1 MLTLAS
7 VSYRYA
13 GAPRPSLSD
22 LELNLADGE
31 VVGVVGAN
39 ESGKTTLSLVA
50 SGLAPRSIG
59 GTLSGQLLID
69 GADMADK
76 PMHDLAALVGIC
88 FQNPATQL
96 SLVCDT
102 VFEEVAFG
110 AMNLGLDRLEVAR
123 RTRAALTTLGIES
136 LAERDPRRLSGGQIQ
151 LVAVAGLLA
160 MRPRH
165 LVLDEP
171 TAQLDPAGK
180 ILVADALARLA
191 EAGTAMLICEHD
203 TTLLARL
210 CSRVLALREGRLE
223 LSGSADE
230 VLSDPRLDE
239 LGVEAPAPVRLRRT
253 LTAAGIDVD
262 LPDLDEA
269 AA

>member
-1 MLTLAS
+1 MLTLES

-13 GAPRPSLSD
+13 GAARPSLRD
-22 LELNLADGE
+22 IELSLADGE

-50 SGLAPRSIG
+50 SGLAPRFIG
-59 GTLSGQLLID
+59 GTLTGQLLID
-69 GADMADK
+69 GADVANK
-76 PMHDLAALVGIC
+76 PMHELAALVGIC
-88 FQNPATQL
+88 FQNPQTQL

-110 AMNLGLDRLEVAR
+110 AMNLGLDRREVAL
-123 RTRAALTTLGIES
+123 RTGSALSVLGIES

-180 ILVADALARLA
+180 TLVANALAQLA
-191 EAGTAMLICEHD
+191 KAGTAMLISEHD
-203 TTLLARL
+203 TTLLSRL
-210 CSRVLALREGRLE
+210 CSRVVALGEGRVA
-223 LSGSADE
+223 LSGAVEE
-230 VLSDPRLDE
+230 VFSDHRLED
-239 LGVEAPAPVRLRRT
+239 LGVEAPAPVRLRR
-253 LTAAGIDVD
+253 AVAKAGINVD
-262 LPDLDEA
+262 LPDVQESA
-269 AA
+269 I